1 MRDDYKVLYNILVDK
16 INEIIDT
23 LEELEKFDD
32 LCYKDL
38 NVYLQDIIDKIS
50 AGGNIDIDIMNKLVE
65 DIDNEITFIKGKL
78 GE

>member
-50 AGGNIDIDIMNKLVE
+50 TGGNIDIDIMNKLVE

>member
-23 LEELEKFDD
+23 LEELEQFDD
-32 LCYKDL
+32 LCYKSL
-38 NVYLQDIIDKIS
+38 NVYMQDIIDKIS
-50 AGGNIDIDIMNKLVE
+50 TGGNIDIDIMNKLVE